1 MSRQKGK
8 EEHTP
13 DENKNTVMTHL
24 QTSPSAYK
32 FSNNA
37 CLAANQINIFTRSC
51 KRDNHSKTAHSN
63 TLIEEKS
70 ISSECRLKNRL
81 VDFLSKAEVRN
92 VLVLSILILAF
103 SYLYGGATTPRVK
116 TKINI
121 ENNKMTTDEGVNISP
136 LMVPDKYMLQ

>member
-1 MSRQKGK
+1 
-8 EEHTP
+8 E
-13 DENKNTVMTHL
+13 
-24 QTSPSAYK
+24 
-32 FSNNA
+32 
-37 CLAANQINIFTRSC
+37 
-51 KRDNHSKTAHSN
+51 RDNHSKTAHSN

-103 SYLYGGATTPRVK
+103 SYLYGGATTQRVK

-136 LMVPDKYMLQ
+136 LLVPDKYMLQ